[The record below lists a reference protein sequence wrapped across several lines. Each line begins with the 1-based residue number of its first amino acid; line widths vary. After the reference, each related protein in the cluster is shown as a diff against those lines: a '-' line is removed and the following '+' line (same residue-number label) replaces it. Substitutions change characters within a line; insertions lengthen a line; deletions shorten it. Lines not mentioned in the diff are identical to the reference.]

1 MSKED
6 PYPAAEQKNI
16 EEEKGVVQDASA
28 IPFKTKPWWKLG
40 GKDYSFVPVSSG
52 YTQDAEINK
61 SDSTLD
67 SVQDMG
73 RHVYESVEA
82 NDIYKPIEG
91 YEGAHRFDP
100 NFKWTA
106 EEEKQLVKTVC
117 GTPSTIDI
125 I

>member
-6 PYPAAEQKNI
+6 AYATAEKKEI
-16 EEEKGVVQDASA
+16 EEEKGVISDANA
-28 IPFKTKPWWKLG
+28 IPFKTKPWWKFG

-52 YTQDAEINK
+52 YTQTTEANK

-73 RHVYESVEA
+73 RHVYETAEA
-82 NDIYKPIEG
+82 KDIYKPIEG

-100 NFKWTA
+100 HLKWSP
-106 EEEKQLVKTVC
+106 EEEKRLVKTV
-117 GTPSTIDI
+117 STGLNTQLA
-125 I
+125 